1 MDTARRIE
9 ASLSAQLQRCD
20 AASCPPG
27 LRDAMRHAV
36 MPAGS
41 RVRPKLGLA
50 VAMACGDPNP
60 ATADAAAA
68 AIELI
73 HCASLVHDDLPCF
86 DDAAVRRG
94 RPSVHAAFGER
105 LAVLAGDALIIMAFE
120 CVAIGAAAAPDRMAE
135 LIRII
140 AAASGGVR
148 GITAGQAWE
157 CERRV
162 DLGAYHRLKTGEL
175 FAAATAAGAAAT
187 GQDPQP
193 WRLLGDRLGE
203 AYQVADDLRD
213 VLGKEAEMGKPAG
226 RDADLSRPSAV
237 RELGV
242 DGAVARVRLL
252 IDEAMQSIPPCPG
265 AAELRALVLEQA
277 RRVVPR
283 ELSLVA
289 A

>member
-1 MDTARRIE
+1 MDAARRIE
-9 ASLSAQLQRCD
+9 LSLSLQLQRCD
-20 AASCPPG
+20 APTCPKG
-27 LRDAMRHAV
+27 LREAMWHAV

-41 RVRPKLGLA
+41 RVRPKLSLA
-50 VAMACGDPNP
+50 VALACGDPCP
-60 ATADAAAA
+60 EAADAAAA

-94 RPSVHAAFGER
+94 RPSVHAAYGER

-120 CVAIGAAAAPDRMAE
+120 CVATGAAPAPDRMAA
-135 LIRII
+135 LIQII
-140 AAASGGVR
+140 AAASGGAR

-157 CERRV
+157 CEPRV
-162 DLGAYHRLKTGEL
+162 DVSAYHRLKTGEL
-175 FAAATAAGAAAT
+175 FAAATAAGAAAA
-187 GQDPQP
+187 GENPKV

-203 AYQVADDLRD
+203 AYQIADDLRD
-213 VLGKEAEMGKPAG
+213 VLGKESEMGKPAG
-226 RDADLSRPSAV
+226 RDADLGRPTAV
-237 RELGV
+237 CELGV
-242 DGAVARVRLL
+242 DGAVARVRHL
-252 IDEAMQSIPPCPG
+252 IDEAIQSIPPCAG

-283 ELSLVA
+283 ELTLVA

>member
-1 MDTARRIE
+1 MDAARRIE
-9 ASLSAQLQRCD
+9 LSLIMQLKR
-20 AASCPPG
+20 AEAPTCPAG
-27 LRDAMRHAV
+27 LKDAMRHAV
-36 MPAGS
+36 FPGGA
-41 RVRPKLGLA
+41 RVRPKLCLA
-50 VAMACGDPNP
+50 VAEACGDPNP
-60 ATADAAAA
+60 AAADAAAT

-86 DDAAVRRG
+86 DNAAVRRG

-105 LAVLAGDALIIMAFE
+105 LAVLAGDALIILSFE
-120 CVAIGAAAAPDRMAE
+120 TIALGATSAPDRMGE
-135 LIRII
+135 LIRIV
-140 AAASGGVR
+140 AAASGGQR

-157 CERRV
+157 CETAV
-162 DLGAYHRLKTGEL
+162 ELGAYHRLKTGEL
-175 FAAATAAGAAAT
+175 FAAATAAGAAAA
-187 GQDPQP
+187 GADPGA

-213 VLGKEAEMGKPAG
+213 VFGRESEMGKPAG
-226 RDADLSRPSAV
+226 RDAQLGRPTAV

-242 DGAVARVRLL
+242 EGAVARVRLL
-252 IDEAMQSIPPCPG
+252 IGEAIQSIPPCSG